1 MRTLLRIGPNTSRC
15 LSCTPIAARLAH
27 GEKCRVGFV
36 IDSFM
41 VMVLL
46 SSGSV
51 PSIGM
56 THHRSFR
63 KSFSAGSTLPLLWT
77 KFRYLSGFQN
87 SLTEQFEP
95 TSTIHGTMYG
105 RGSFELLRQRILKAS
120 CWKDRMR
127 EHGEQ
132 ARSRKRREGSHE

>member
-77 KFRYLSGFQN
+77 KFR
-87 SLTEQFEP
+87 SLRK
-95 TSTIHGTMYG
+95 S
-105 RGSFELLRQRILKAS
+105 
-120 CWKDRMR
+120 MR
-127 EHGEQ
+127 EEEKPDGHRLSDDHQTPASHVHAGHGDRRVRWPHRLSALPLSHPSASELHISAGEQ
-132 ARSRKRREGSHE
+132 R

>member
-63 KSFSAGSTLPLLWT
+63 KPFSAGSTLPLLWT
-77 KFRYLSGFQN
+77 KFRYLDIERVRSFVAQASGG
-87 SLTEQFEP
+87 LTSE
-95 TSTIHGTMYG
+95 
-105 RGSFELLRQRILKAS
+105 R
-120 CWKDRMR
+120 
-127 EHGEQ
+127 
-132 ARSRKRREGSHE
+132 